1 MVAKRHQSQRL
12 PPWLR
17 LLTFGLIS
25 CTGLARPVSY
35 VGGTT
40 LEFSH
45 HRDKTQ
51 AVVHYTPVRVW
62 SLGYRYLF
70 RQSHQ
75 IESHSLQNN
84 FLVHR
89 FNQPESQANISLQ
102 ASLGNAQQAL
112 HDVKPSYD
120 LGLMLDWEDR
130 RFLLSYQNRYSFYA
144 EPFDLFEHTARIGIA
159 PYVGAYG
166 DVHTWLM
173 LQVDQESLQ
182 AKTWL
187 LTPLVRLFYSVHLAE
202 IGYNLEGDFLLNYTL
217 RL

>member
-1 MVAKRHQSQRL
+1 MVANRPQQQRL
-12 PPWLR
+12 HSWLSM
-17 LLTFGLIS
+17 LALAMLS
-25 CTGLARPVSY
+25 CMSLARPVSY

-40 LEFSH
+40 LDLGH
-45 HRDKTQ
+45 HGDKTQ
-51 AVVHYTPVRVW
+51 AVLHYTPVRFW
-62 SLGYRYLF
+62 SIGYRYLV
-70 RQSHQ
+70 RKSHQ
-75 IESHSLQNN
+75 TESHSLQNN

-89 FNQPESQANISLQ
+89 FNQPESQANIYLQ
-102 ASLGNAQQAL
+102 ASLGIAHQVQ
-112 HDVKPSYD
+112 HDLKPNYD

-130 RFLLSYQNRYSFYA
+130 RFLLSYQNRYSFYTEA
-144 EPFDLFEHTARIGIA
+144 VDLFEHTARIGMA
-159 PYVGAYG
+159 PYVGGYG

-202 IGYNLEGDFLLNYTL
+202 IGYSLEGSLLLNYTL